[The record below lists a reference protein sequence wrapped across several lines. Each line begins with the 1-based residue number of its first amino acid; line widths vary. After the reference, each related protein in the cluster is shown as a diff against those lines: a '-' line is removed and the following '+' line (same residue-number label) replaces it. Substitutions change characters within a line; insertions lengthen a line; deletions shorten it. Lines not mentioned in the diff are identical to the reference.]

1 MSAKRVSEIKEAI
14 ALNDVSK
21 ARRLISVAL
30 KDQPD
35 EDIYYLASQV
45 ALDDNQKKEFLD
57 KALELDPFH
66 EEANNDLS
74 KKQTPSLPKD
84 IELDLKDHKRNTNN
98 FKYYAEWFLKQ
109 SSLTK
114 LYIIGIGTLIV
125 FILPI
130 SWVLNNNQSSKT
142 DTLVI
147 PTKPTTYTPSETTVN
162 SQPAGSSDNPKDY
175 VTDVN
180 LHCTMS
186 DGRYYFEGYA
196 TNTSQR
202 LIKVYTIGGTFGSTV
217 LSPGYNNVSAQME
230 LAHVEMG
237 SDGETSFIDC
247 EDYQDLQYEWYD

>member
-1 MSAKRVSEIKEAI
+1 MSAKKISEIKESI

-21 ARRLISVAL
+21 ARKLISIAL

-35 EDIYYLASQV
+35 ADIYYLASQV
-45 ALDDNQKKEFLD
+45 ALDENQKKEFLD

-74 KKQTPSLPKD
+74 KEQTPSLPKD
-84 IELDLKDHKRNTNN
+84 IEFASKDHKQNTKN
-98 FKYYAEWFLKQ
+98 FKYFAEWFFKQ
-109 SSLTK
+109 NSLTK
-114 LYIIGIGTLIV
+114 FYIIGIGTLIV

-130 SWVLNNNQSSKT
+130 SWVINNNQSNKT
-142 DTLVI
+142 NTLAI
-147 PTKPTTYTPSETTVN
+147 PTKSTTYTPSETTVN

-217 LSPGYNNVSAQME
+217 LSPGYNKVGERMDA
-230 LAHVEMG
+230 AHTEIH
-237 SDGETSFIDC
+237 SDGSYSFLDC

>member
-1 MSAKRVSEIKEAI
+1 MSTKRILEIKESIAI
-14 ALNDVSK
+14 NDVSK
-21 ARRLISVAL
+21 ARKLISVAL
-30 KDQPD
+30 KNQPD
-35 EDIYYLASQV
+35 ADIYYLASQV
-45 ALDDNQKKEFLD
+45 ALDDNQKKEFLN

-74 KKQTPSLPKD
+74 KKQTTSLSKD
-84 IELDLKDHKRNTNN
+84 IELDPKDHKQNTKN
-98 FKYYAEWFLKQ
+98 FKYFAGWFLKQ
-109 SSLTK
+109 NSLTK

-147 PTKPTTYTPSETTVN
+147 PTKPTTYIPSETTAN
-162 SQPAGSSDNPKDY
+162 SQPAGNSDNPKDY

-186 DGRYYFEGYA
+186 GGRYYFEGYA

-202 LIKVYTIGGTFGSTV
+202 LIKVYTIGGTFGSAV
-217 LSPGYNNVSAQME
+217 LSPGYNNVSSHME

-237 SDGETSFIDC
+237 SDGEPSYIDC